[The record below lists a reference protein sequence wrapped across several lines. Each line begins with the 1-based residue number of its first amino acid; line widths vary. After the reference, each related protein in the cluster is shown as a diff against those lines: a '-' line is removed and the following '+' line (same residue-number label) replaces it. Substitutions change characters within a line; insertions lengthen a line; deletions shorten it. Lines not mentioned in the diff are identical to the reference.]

1 MSRLPTTVTAAAI
14 GVALAFSCSS
24 PTDQNSTRALTTGPV
39 PGGDGTV
46 ARMALPGGPLGIAVA
61 PEGFAYITQGYFG
74 QAPGT
79 VARVDLNARTVT
91 ATIPVGMVPSL
102 VIFNPTRTR
111 AYVSNQWSDNVGII
125 DVASN
130 TQIDAIPTTGD
141 PFALALSPDGTT
153 LLVTTNANSLF
164 KFDIATKAV
173 LGSIALPATSHHII
187 MDPKGKYLYVATRDG
202 GTVMEVDWQA
212 MTVNRTFALGGR
224 PQDMAFSPDGEE
236 LYVANELSNVLHVIK
251 RAGGTITNVPL
262 AGGGEGLAVG
272 NNGAHLYVGLVFS
285 GAVQVIDR
293 PHLTTVRVIPVGG
306 VPREIAL
313 DYNGRDVLV
322 SNDGGWI
329 DFIEPSDSL
338 PPPPDFARVALAGGP
353 IGIATFSNSA
363 LVSQDQAGT
372 VGRLDLTSST
382 FTNSIVTGGVPAY
395 LTFNG
400 SGSTA
405 YVANFTNHN
414 VGIIDV
420 ATNTQT
426 GVIPVNADP
435 LPVAISHDGARLF
448 VTTDVNRLYKIDLST
463 NAVVDSLG
471 LPATSHHLLTHPNDA
486 LVYVATRDAGTVLEV
501 NQLTMAVVR
510 TFTLGGRPQGMAL
523 SADGAVLY
531 VANELSNVLHIIT
544 LSSGATT
551 NVPLTSGGEGMA
563 LGSDGKLYIGE
574 VFAGLVEVVDPV
586 TRTVVRTINTGGT
599 PREVAA
605 DAARNQ
611 VLVANEA
618 GWVDLVHIH

>member
-1 MSRLPTTVTAAAI
+1 MSRLPTILTAAAI
-14 GVALAFSCSS
+14 GVALAVGCSS

-61 PEGFAYITQGYFG
+61 AEGFAYITQGYFG

-130 TQIDAIPTTGD
+130 TQIDVIPTTGD

-164 KFDIATKAV
+164 KLDIATKAV

-212 MTVNRTFALGGR
+212 MTVNRTFTLGGR
-224 PQDMAFSPDGEE
+224 PQDMAFSPEGEE

-251 RAGGTITNVPL
+251 RAGGTIANVPL

-285 GAVQVIDR
+285 VAVQVIDR
-293 PHLTTVRVIPVGG
+293 PHLTTVRVIPVGA

-353 IGIATFSNSA
+353 IGIATFGNSA

-420 ATNTQT
+420 ATNAQT
-426 GVIPVNADP
+426 DVIPVNADP

-448 VTTDVNRLYKIDLST
+448 VTTDANRLYKIDLST
-463 NAVVDSLG
+463 KAVVSSLG

-605 DAARNQ
+605 DPARNQ

-618 GWVDLVHIH
+618 GWVDIIR